1 MESGV
6 EVHAASR
13 PRPDI
18 SPLGPTYRAL
28 SLGIFAIV
36 VVIAFEFMA
45 VATALPVAARELG
58 GLSFYAWAL
67 TGFLGAAMFANGV
80 AGGVCDR
87 IGPRP
92 PLVTSAL
99 VVPAWLAGVGLVV
112 GGLGMGL
119 SMSSNSVLLFD
130 LSPPD
135 EQGANSAALQMSDS
149 LGGLIVIGAGGVIY
163 ALWRHSWPALT
174 RGRGVPC
181 GHSMA
186 AVTRGSVRCSI
197 WVARVIIV
205 ADRSMPGKLTTVS
218 STRCRSEFDRAT
230 TRHHRSPGPVTVC
243 ASMTSGISARCSPTG
258 SCPRAWLIS
267 RVTNAVTGK
276 PMASGSSSGPH
287 PRTTPARS
295 IRSSRAWTVPRAT
308 RRRREASSTPILGSA
323 ANRWRIAESNA
334 STAMASPSRRTPS
347 RCQVN
352 LVRLCRMAPLVDVP
366 FDTLTSDEA
375 ESCTLCRVRTMMP

>member
-1 MESGV
+1 MSGGHEDRLMESGV
-6 EVHAASR
+6 EVHAANL

-18 SPLGPTYRAL
+18 SPLDPTYRAL

-67 TGFLGAAMFANGV
+67 TGFLGAAMFATGV

-163 ALWRHSWPALT
+163 ALWRHSWPATQVFGLIFAL
-174 RGRGVPC
+174 C
-181 GHSMA
+181 F
-186 AVTRGSVRCSI
+186 AVMLVAV
-197 WVARVIIV
+197 WVA
-205 ADRSMPGKLTTVS
+205 
-218 STRCRSEFDRAT
+218 F
-230 TRHHRSPGPVTVC
+230 
-243 ASMTSGISARCSPTG
+243 
-258 SCPRAWLIS
+258 
-267 RVTNAVTGK
+267 
-276 PMASGSSSGPH
+276 
-287 PRTTPARS
+287 
-295 IRSSRAWTVPRAT
+295 
-308 RRRREASSTPILGSA
+308 
-323 ANRWRIAESNA
+323 
-334 STAMASPSRRTPS
+334 
-347 RCQVN
+347 
-352 LVRLCRMAPLVDVP
+352 
-366 FDTLTSDEA
+366 
-375 ESCTLCRVRTMMP
+375 RVRPR